1 MININVSYRIKPEFA
16 ETNRKNIELFLESFR
31 ELDYTKFRYQVFVE
45 EDGLTFYHHSAYAN
59 EEIQKQL
66 LEMPLFLEF
75 QCQRDENLDGNPE
88 IKVLKFQGSAGS
100 FDNIFGNFD
109 APEI

>member
-1 MININVSYRIKPEFA
+1 MININVKYTVLPGFSD
-16 ETNRKNIELFLESFR
+16 TNRENIERFLASFR
-31 ELDYTKFRYQVFVE
+31 ELDHTKFRYQVFVE

-66 LEMPLFLEF
+66 LAMPQFLEF
-75 QCQRDENLDGNPE
+75 QRQRDANLKGE
-88 IKVLKFQGSAGS
+88 TEMKVLKFQGSAGS